1 MAFSRYIRDGVGV
14 IDEGLT
20 VAQAT
25 VTLRRAIADGLIR
38 IDKQFALTQ
47 ADRLDHIA
55 GQFYGDGRYWWV
67 IAATSDIG
75 WGLQVPEGT
84 IISIVDLREVERL
97 VG

>member
-1 MAFSRYIRDGVGV
+1 MAFSRYSRDGSSADG
-14 IDEGLT
+14 EGLT
-20 VAQAT
+20 VAQAI
-25 VTLRRAIADGLIR
+25 VVLRRAIATGLVR
-38 IDKQFALTQ
+38 VQKQFTTTQ

-67 IAATSDIG
+67 IATASDIG

-84 IISIVDLREVERL
+84 LVTILDLRDVELL